1 MRSVSEP
8 VGRWRPLLYHLLAD
22 AKTVFPGGEG
32 HCTARA
38 TPDSRS
44 QNCDTMRLAPER
56 VDHEF
61 HERGAMAAEA
71 RGHDKPEDLA
81 VAVELK
87 FLLPLLIEGK
97 ADPDPA
103 DKRPL
108 QIVGRDSQS
117 DKKACQKLA
126 YDAIA
131 ETIRNSGHDATTSF
145 VISTQNSAERAFWET
160 HWIVKKANSA
170 EPGPD
175 EKKKSRG
182 HYVWVGVELSSP
194 KLRACDNNT
203 QTRLSEVFRA
213 LLERHRLVANYTCDV
228 HVHLGRFDGSPYTLS
243 TLKRL
248 GSFLWAAEPTVRSIR
263 NPLSPNYENVY
274 TWGAEMRRYS
284 RLASAVSKSSQSS
297 LDAEAVVDDGVKH
310 VLSSRE
316 TNVFPQDRLALC
328 LIWQAKTH
336 CDLGQLLSG
345 PTKQYRR
352 LGFNFGSFGLEDE
365 RSHISPRTV
374 EFRIMEGTDRRD
386 MILGWVVICCRI
398 VEVAMKPSDH
408 RYVAALRR
416 LLCMYGG
423 DKQEGEGAK
432 DALGARRGREFAAL
446 MKDLDLPRSVYGS
459 FEEKVI
465 RENIEWTPVE

>member
-1 MRSVSEP
+1 MSALDP
-8 VGRWRPLLYHLLAD
+8 KLAD
-22 AKTVFPGGEG
+22 HRYHDLGA
-32 HCTARA
+32 TAA
-38 TPDSRS
+38 
-44 QNCDTMRLAPER
+44 E
-56 VDHEF
+56 
-61 HERGAMAAEA
+61 ERGI
-71 RGHDKPEDLA
+71 DKPEDLA

-103 DKRPL
+103 DRRPL
-108 QIVGRDSQS
+108 QLVGRDSQY

-131 ETIRNSGHDATTSF
+131 DTIRNSGHDATTSF
-145 VISTQNSAERAFWET
+145 AISNENLAERAFWET

-194 KLRACDNNT
+194 KMRACDNNT
-203 QTRLSEVFRA
+203 QTRLFEVLRA
-213 LLERHRLVANYTCDV
+213 LMERHRLVANYTCDV
-228 HVHLGRFDGSPYTLS
+228 HVHLGRFDGYPYTLS

-248 GSFLWAAEPTVRSIR
+248 GSLLWAAEPTLRSIR

-284 RLASAVSKSSQSS
+284 RLANAISKSTQSS
-297 LDAEAVVDDGVKH
+297 LDTDAIVDDGVKY
-310 VLSSRE
+310 VLSPRE
-316 TNVFPQDRLALC
+316 ASVFPQVRLALC

-336 CDLGQLLSG
+336 SDLGQLLSG

-386 MILGWVVICCRI
+386 MILSWVTICCRI
-398 VEVAMKPSDH
+398 VEVAMEQSDY

-416 LLCMYGG
+416 LLWMYGG
-423 DKQEGEGAK
+423 DNQSGEGEK
-432 DALGARRGREFAAL
+432 EALGVRRGREFSGL
-446 MKDLDLPRSVYGS
+446 MKDLDLPRSVYGP

-465 RENIEWTPVE
+465 RENVECEPVE